1 MSSSD
6 HIPKA
11 ALYLGLAGVLPFAY
25 AALCLVIPSAAP
37 LGDWL
42 LPNFAPDIL
51 LRNYG
56 IVILCF
62 MAGVIWGFAVHA
74 PSPQMMGY
82 GLAMF
87 YGGGHMGLCCACAIT
102 ADDGIWPCGIH
113 DPRIGGVFPW
123 IWPNPSGFANPDH
136 GLLGAFAP

>member
-1 MSSSD
+1 MD
-6 HIPKA
+6 GPN
-11 ALYLGLAGVLPFAY
+11 ALARCAKMRDKLRYEQQGSHTKGGIIFRLGGGF
-25 AALCLVIPSAAP
+25 ALCLRRAVLDRPLRRSPWRLAFAEFRTRYTAAQLWDRDP
-37 LGDWL
+37 
-42 LPNFAPDIL
+42 
-51 LRNYG
+51 
-56 IVILCF
+56 V
-62 MAGVIWGFAVHA
+62 
-74 PSPQMMGY
+74 
-82 GLAMF
+82 F